1 MKMKKK
7 KVIRVKTGTDISMV
21 SPSHPLSVVSQI
33 RKVID
38 RILGLEE
45 NEFEYS
51 CNSQEGLAV
60 FQFYGMEQHPSEISV
75 EYYLNGTK
83 VGYED
88 AVADLERGRMYVE
101 KLIGKRI

>member
-1 MKMKKK
+1 MEMKRK
-7 KVIRVKTGTDISMV
+7 KVIRVLTGTDISMV

-38 RILGLEE
+38 RILGLDET
-45 NEFEYS
+45 EFEYS

-60 FQFYGMEQHPSEISV
+60 FQYYGMEHHPSEISV

-83 VGYED
+83 VGYDD
-88 AVADLERGRMYVE
+88 AVADLERGKGYVE
-101 KLIGKRI
+101 QLIGKKI